1 MVFRLQTAPQNG
13 IMFFMIDTHCHLT
26 DPFYAGGEE
35 VIKNMK
41 RDGLEALVTVGYDT
55 ATSAECVR
63 LASENKGVYAAVG
76 LHPSE
81 LGHENGLDGIMP
93 LLNAPKTV
101 ALGEIGLD
109 YHWDDVPRERQKEY
123 LLLQLDLACECGK
136 PVIIH
141 SRECDGDMLPILK
154 SYAKKLKAPLVM
166 HCFSSSEEIA
176 REYVKLGFYI
186 SFSGTVTFKNAK
198 KGDVIRAVPDEL
210 LLAETDSP
218 YLTPV
223 PHRGERNYPAYVRF
237 TIEKLAEERGKSFE
251 ETEKLTSE
259 NARRFYG
266 ITETV

>member
-1 MVFRLQTAPQNG
+1 
-13 IMFFMIDTHCHLT
+13 MIDTHCHLT
-26 DPFYAGGEE
+26 DPFFAGGED

-55 ATSAECVR
+55 ATSAECAR
-63 LASENKGVYAAVG
+63 LAAEHEGVYAAVG

-81 LGHENGLDGIMP
+81 LDHEDRTDEILR
-93 LLNAPKTV
+93 LLSLPDVV

-109 YHWDDVPRERQKEY
+109 YHWDNVPRARQKEF
-123 LLLQLDLACECGK
+123 LLKQLDIACAASK

-154 SYAKKLKAPLVM
+154 NYAGKLTAPLVM

-186 SFSGTVTFKNAK
+186 SFAGTITFKNAK

-210 LLAETDSP
+210 LLAETDAP

-223 PHRGERNYPAYVRF
+223 PHRGEKNYPAYVRY
-237 TIEKLAEERGKSFE
+237 TIEKLAEERGSTFE
-251 ETEKLTSE
+251 EIERLTSE

-266 ITETV
+266 IMVSL

>member
-1 MVFRLQTAPQNG
+1 MRRSDIITH
-13 IMFFMIDTHCHLT
+13 MIDTHCHLT
-26 DPFYAGGEE
+26 DPFYAGGGD

-55 ATSAECVR
+55 ATSVECAR
-63 LASENKGVYAAVG
+63 IAAKNKGVYAAVG

-81 LGHENGLDGIMP
+81 LDHENGFDGILP
-93 LLNAPKTV
+93 LLNAPKIV

-109 YHWDDVPRERQKEY
+109 YHWDNVPRERQKEY
-123 LLLQLDLACECGK
+123 LLLQLELACKCGK

-154 SYAKKLKAPLVM
+154 SYAKKLTAPLVM

-186 SFSGTVTFKNAK
+186 SFAGTVTFKNAK

-210 LLAETDSP
+210 LLAETDAP

-237 TIEKLAEERGKSFE
+237 TIEKIAEERGKSFGE
-251 ETEKLTSE
+251 IERLTSD

-266 ITETV
+266 ITETL